1 MNEIVNNESEVKI
14 EMSETDDNVNKNN
27 SDTNKSKTVVKYIL
41 SKRSYQLL
49 REVQQEI
56 FEEVEATPSI
66 RKLVNLLITEDNIY
80 KVKQLLIEQLK
91 NE

>member
-27 SDTNKSKTVVKYIL
+27 SDTNKNKTVVKYIL
-41 SKRSYQLL
+41 SNRSYQLL